1 MIINIEGNFETNS
14 GKLLYKV
21 PSLFLDKKYNF
32 KIGLKFVH
40 LEMLERVQIDEN
52 EIFSIDTNLIDT
64 SSTNPTQTI
73 YFFWN
78 RSKLKAKQSSF
89 VNEITFFPLQV
100 YEIENC
106 QITFKK
112 FFSGEVLPVQK
123 FILQLHIKR
132 SDILNGRF
140 L

>member
-1 MIINIEGNFETNS
+1 MIINIEGTFDSNS
-14 GKLLYKV
+14 KLLYKL
-21 PSLFLDKKYNF
+21 PSLFLDKRYNF

-40 LEMLERVQIDEN
+40 LEILETVQIYEN

-78 RSKLKAKQSSF
+78 KSRFKAKQSSF
-89 VNEITFFPLQV
+89 VNDVSFFPLQV

-106 QITFKK
+106 TITIKK
-112 FFSGEVLPVQK
+112 FFTGEFLPVQK